1 MITHEQCERVRVPA
15 SLKEGGFKIPPTS
28 AVLAAQFLLHQTQ
41 NVVSSPNSLN
51 LQQFFFCDILDRKA
65 HFSQAPSPPSI
76 NSCLALNAV
85 RLFNSSPKR
94 DTSAVSADVIS
105 PTSKQHGDVDV
116 SCGWYS
122 TTGADFDK
130 VMYDYMA
137 PATAAAGQIIRAAAQ
152 QWMKGQLYES
162 EKERCGHSR
171 RKALRCACRSEV
183 RVALGCRKWTGPI
196 LKKQVRGEG
205 QSFGALSWSSGNRC
219 LLSGFCIIGQ

>member
-1 MITHEQCERVRVPA
+1 MLQHPQ
-15 SLKEGGFKIPPTS
+15 KIPWLTTNKLLRS
-28 AVLAAQFLLHQTQ
+28 QFSWTFW
-41 NVVSSPNSLN
+41 P
-51 LQQFFFCDILDRKA
+51 KA

-85 RLFNSSPKR
+85 HLFNSSPKR

-171 RKALRCACRSEV
+171 RKALRCACPSEV

-205 QSFGALSWSSGNRC
+205 QSFGALSWSSGNGC
-219 LLSGFCIIGQ
+219 LLSAFCIIGQ

>member
-1 MITHEQCERVRVPA
+1 MPPRTGPLISHSAKDHLQHALNPRVYASHATALDIVIMITHEQCERVRVPA

-105 PTSKQHGDVDV
+105 PTSKQNGDVDV
-116 SCGWYS
+116 SCG
-122 TTGADFDK
+122 
-130 VMYDYMA
+130 
-137 PATAAAGQIIRAAAQ
+137 
-152 QWMKGQLYES
+152 
-162 EKERCGHSR
+162 
-171 RKALRCACRSEV
+171 
-183 RVALGCRKWTGPI
+183 
-196 LKKQVRGEG
+196 
-205 QSFGALSWSSGNRC
+205 
-219 LLSGFCIIGQ
+219 